1 MAQISKDTFKFLK
14 ELDANNNRDWFKA
27 NKSRY
32 DEIRD
37 SFVLFM
43 AEMIDRIAVFDP
55 SVDGLDPK
63 KCVMRIYRDVRF
75 SKDKTPYNL
84 HISGHIVGGGR
95 KNEHGRAGYYVRM
108 EAGKSFLG
116 GGAHLP
122 PSLWMTSIRKE
133 IEENGD
139 ELRAIINAEP
149 FKKYFGEIEGDRLK
163 TAPKGYPKDH
173 PEIELLR
180 YKSLLAVHHCTNK
193 QVLAADFADYCFE
206 VFTALHPFD
215 AFLNRGASE

>member
-55 SVDGLDPK
+55 SVEGLDPK

-108 EAGKSFLG
+108 EAGKSFLA

-122 PSLWMTSIRKE
+122 PSPWMTSIRKE
-133 IEENGD
+133 IAENGD
-139 ELRAIINAEP
+139 ELRAIINAAP

-180 YKSLLAVHHCTNK
+180 YKSLLAVHHCANK

-215 AFLNRGASE
+215 AFLNRGAV

>member
-63 KCVMRIYRDVRF
+63 KCIMRIYRDVRF

-108 EAGKSFLG
+108 EAGKSFLA

-122 PSLWMTSIRKE
+122 PSSWMTSIRKE

-149 FKKYFGEIEGDRLK
+149 FKKYFGAIEGDRLK
-163 TAPKGYPKDH
+163 TAPNGYPKDH

-193 QVLAADFADYCFE
+193 QVLAADFADYCFQ